1 MKKIFATLLL
11 AVMTVAASAQVK
23 SIDIKGNLR
32 SDFGV
37 GVGITADLTNNFE
50 ISPSFNYYFT
60 DPSYFHI
67 DADFHYNIGLGS
79 NFTLY
84 PIVGATY
91 CHADGGEGGEGG
103 EDFNKFGIDLGAG
116 IKYDF
121 TKRIAGFVEGKYQ
134 WVDGDDDSYFSLGVK
149 IGI

>member
-1 MKKIFATLLL
+1 
-11 AVMTVAASAQVK
+11 MTVAASAQVK

-91 CHADGGEGGEGG
+91 FHAD
-103 EDFNKFGIDLGAG
+103 DYNKFGVDLGAG

-121 TKRIAGFVEGKYQ
+121 TQKIAGFVEGKYQ
-134 WVDGDDDSYFSLGVK
+134 WIDGGDDSYFSLGIK

>member
-91 CHADGGEGGEGG
+91 FHAD
-103 EDFNKFGIDLGAG
+103 DYNKFGVDLGAG

-121 TKRIAGFVEGKYQ
+121 TQKIAGFVEGKYQ
-134 WVDGDDDSYFSLGVK
+134 WIDGGDDSYFSLGIK

>member
-37 GVGITADLTNNFE
+37 GVGITADLTNNFV
-50 ISPSFNYYFT
+50 ISPTFNYYFT

-91 CHADGGEGGEGG
+91 FHAD
-103 EDFNKFGIDLGAG
+103 DYNKFGVDLGAG

-121 TKRIAGFVEGKYQ
+121 TQKIAGFVEGKYQ
-134 WVDGDDDSYFSLGVK
+134 WVDGGDDSYFSLGIK

>member
-91 CHADGGEGGEGG
+91 FHAD
-103 EDFNKFGIDLGAG
+103 DYNKFGVDLGAG

-121 TKRIAGFVEGKYQ
+121 TQKIAGFVEGKYQ
-134 WVDGDDDSYFSLGVK
+134 WVDGGDDSYFSLGIK

>member
-1 MKKIFATLLL
+1 MKKIFATLALC
-11 AVMTVAASAQVK
+11 VMTIAASAQVK
-23 SIDIKGNLR
+23 SIDIKGDLR

-50 ISPSFNYYFT
+50 LSPSFNYYFG
-60 DPSYFHI
+60 DYNYFHI

-91 CHADGGEGGEGG
+91 YHAD
-103 EDFNKFGIDLGAG
+103 DYNKFGVDLGAG

-121 TKRIAGFVEGKYQ
+121 TQKIAGFVEGKYQ
-134 WVDGDDDSYFSLGVK
+134 WVDGADDSYFSIGIK

>member
-32 SDFGV
+32 SDFGI

-91 CHADGGEGGEGG
+91 FHAD
-103 EDFNKFGIDLGAG
+103 DYNKFGVDLGAG

-121 TKRIAGFVEGKYQ
+121 TQKIAGFVEGKYQ
-134 WVDGDDDSYFSLGVK
+134 WIDGGDDSYFSLGIK

>member
-1 MKKIFATLLL
+1 MKKIFATLVLCAMTL
-11 AVMTVAASAQVK
+11 ASSAQVK

-37 GVGITADLTNNFE
+37 GVGITANITNNFE
-50 ISPSFNYYFT
+50 LSPSFNYYFT
-60 DPSYFHI
+60 DDNFFHI
-67 DADFHYNIGLGS
+67 DADFHYNFGLGN

-91 CHADGGEGGEGG
+91 YHA
-103 EDFNKFGIDLGAG
+103 EDFNKFGVDLGAG

-121 TKRIAGFVEGKYQ
+121 TSRIAGFVEGKYQ
-134 WVDGDDDSYFSLGVK
+134 WVDGDDDSYFSLGIK